1 MRIPTEGHWQRVEEL
16 AEQIGAL
23 SAEEASARLQE
34 LAAAGEPPS
43 VLTLVGVW
51 HALPP
56 IDNGLGPGAV
66 VGGGYTLVE
75 KIGSGGTGAVWRA
88 RQRTIERDVALK
100 VLHPAVVSEASR
112 QRSLDEV
119 RLLGRLNHPGIVRV
133 FDAGFH
139 EDRVLG
145 PLLYFAMELVD
156 GQPLDR
162 WAMGV
167 GDDRKRKLDLMAAIC
182 EGVQSAH
189 DRQIVHRDLKPA
201 NILVG
206 GDDRPVILDF
216 GIARFV
222 GMTSWGDPARF
233 SGTPH
238 YAAPEQH
245 LGRDTDFQRS
255 QSVDVYALGA
265 VLFEILSGR
274 RLFEFPPGTSLD
286 AVRQAVLTAP
296 MPRLRDVLPDC
307 PEELDLL
314 VARAVRRD
322 PADRF
327 YSVAS
332 LGRAIARVS
341 GSYGLPEKT
350 VPSWVPAVGAVVP
363 GTEWRLIEPLGE
375 GGAGDVWLGGHERLG
390 QRRVFKFCTSEAKVR
405 MLKREYTLYR
415 LLKERI
421 GRHPHFV
428 QLHEVSLDEPPWYL
442 MMEGEDAR
450 DLEVWCAGRPDGV
463 AGVPL
468 RTRIEIVAQAAE
480 ALEAAHDAGIL
491 HRDIKPGNLLV
502 RDQWDGGSGGAEV
515 HVLIGDFGIG
525 QVVLDEI
532 ASAEGRPGFTRTLSG
547 IARSELSGTMLYLAP
562 EVLEGEPATARSDI
576 YSLGVVLW
584 QLLVGNL
591 KAALDPADWPMR
603 IEDPLL
609 REDLHRCL
617 AGTPGRRWAS
627 AGELAASLR
636 ALEARQAGEQR
647 RRAEIATR
655 ERAAYR
661 RGVALT
667 AVLASGVV
675 ALLAWFGWYAVDRA
689 RAASVAESEAR
700 INAQSSQLNELA
712 RLATSEAPNRIE
724 SVRNVL
730 GRVQARSDDERRRMA
745 DAYVRVLELEDWS
758 IEEGKGL
765 ASDGR
770 GLQAVLEGTSRY
782 LLRRVAGGGMELID
796 GLDGSRL
803 WRREVELEEPVVV
816 ALAPTAVRAAVGWGR
831 QIVLLNGS
839 DGSEE
844 GRIALGGSPLAL
856 SWNTR
861 GDVLAVGYADGWNEG
876 GVELRRAPDW
886 AVTGVLAS
894 DASGVRS
901 RPPAGLAF
909 SVDDRLLAQWS
920 LHSLELLVWE
930 VSGGRLSVCAYH
942 PAPVRRAIW
951 TSPNR
956 VVAAAADAYLYA
968 WGIEERI
975 RGAVRVDR
983 PLARYPAKGDSEA
996 GHPRQW
1002 ELLARFP
1009 LDGYLAAADEAGG
1022 VYCFD
1027 VLTGRPSVAV
1037 TGGSRPMALGRLG
1050 EDLVI
1055 YREDGRIGA
1064 LRRVPSPIARSF
1076 ASQRLG
1082 RIEDYD
1088 VAPGGRL
1095 VVCAGSGGVTVFD
1108 GNRHEHAAWA
1118 SAAMSRGVRFLT
1130 LTNLVASSRFGDLG
1144 LVWDGGVLNPVALPL
1159 SRAFRAVDPE
1169 EAPARMALDV
1179 GLRRAAT
1186 VRMGR
1191 ILWSELGGADVV
1203 ELACPGG
1210 GGVEDL
1216 AMSADGERIVWV
1228 DEGLRVWG
1236 ARWGDRVSTALPGS
1250 GRRVAFVGSRWCV
1263 VSGGGEVLVVD
1274 VTGASPAVRVDGE
1287 WGGDRLVE
1295 MTVQRTGLL
1304 AASAMSSG
1312 GILLGYFDREE
1323 TFQLRPVVLLGAGAF
1338 SRFERLRFAGG
1349 DRWLGA
1355 IGEDGQL
1362 RVWDVEMILR
1372 MLGEENCLPSWVGVE
1387 YAGMNPGVPPDTE
1400 TTHGR

>member
-1 MRIPTEGHWQRVEEL
+1 MRIPTEGHWRRVEEL
-16 AEQIGAL
+16 AEQLGAL
-23 SAEEASARLQE
+23 SAEEALVRLEE

-51 HALPP
+51 HGLPP
-56 IDNGLGPGAV
+56 IQNGLGPGAV

-75 KIGSGGTGAVWRA
+75 KIGNGGMGAVWRA
-88 RQRTIERDVALK
+88 TQRTIERDVALK
-100 VLHPAVVSEASR
+100 ILHPAVVSAQSLE
-112 QRSLDEV
+112 RSLDEV
-119 RLLGRLNHPGIVRV
+119 RLLGRLRHPGIVRV
-133 FDAGFH
+133 FDAGYH
-139 EDRVLG
+139 EDPVRG
-145 PLLYFAMELVD
+145 PLPYFAMELVD
-156 GQPLDR
+156 GQALDR
-162 WAMGV
+162 WAGAV
-167 GDDRKRKLDLMAAIC
+167 GDDRKRKLEVMVAVC
-182 EGVQSAH
+182 EAVQAAH
-189 DRQIVHRDLKPA
+189 DRHIVHRDLKPA

-206 GDDRPVILDF
+206 SDERPVILDF
-216 GIARFV
+216 GIARFL
-222 GMTSWGDPARF
+222 GMTSAGDPAHF

-245 LGRDTDFQRS
+245 LGLDTDFRRS

-274 RLFEFPPGTSLD
+274 RLFEFPPGTRLA

-296 MPRLRDVLPDC
+296 MPRLKDVLPDC

-332 LGRAIARVS
+332 LGRAMARVS
-341 GSYGLPEKT
+341 GSYGLPARP
-350 VPSWVPAVGAVVP
+350 VPAWVPAAGAMVP
-363 GTEWRLIEPLGE
+363 GTEWRLIEPLGD
-375 GGAGDVWLGGHERLG
+375 GGTGEVWLGQHERLG
-390 QRRVFKFCTSEAKVR
+390 QRRVFKFCASEAKVR
-405 MLKREYTLYR
+405 TLRREYTLYR

-450 DLEVWCAGRPDGV
+450 DLETWCAERPDGLG
-463 AGVPL
+463 GVPL

-502 RDQWDGGSGGAEV
+502 RDQGAGGSGGAEV
-515 HVLIGDFGIG
+515 HVLIADFGIG

-547 IARSELSGTMLYLAP
+547 ISRSELSGTMLYLAP
-562 EVLEGEPATARSDI
+562 EVLEGGAATARSDI

-609 REDLHRCL
+609 REDLNRCL

-647 RRAEIATR
+647 RRAEIAAR

-689 RAASVAESEAR
+689 RAASAAESEAR

-724 SVRNVL
+724 SVRSVL
-730 GRVQARSDDERRRMA
+730 ARVEARSDDERRRMA

-765 ASDGR
+765 ALDGR
-770 GLQAVLEGTSRY
+770 GLQAVLEGSSRF
-782 LLRRVAGGGMELID
+782 LLRQVAGGGVDLID
-796 GLDGSRL
+796 GLDGRRL
-803 WRREVELEEPVVV
+803 WRSEVELEQPAVL
-816 ALAPTAVRAAVGWGR
+816 ALAPMAARAAVGWRR
-831 QIVLLNGS
+831 QVILLNGS
-839 DGSEE
+839 DGTEE
-844 GRIALGGSPLAL
+844 ARIALGGPPLSL
-856 SWNTR
+856 GWNTR
-861 GDVLAVGYADGWNEG
+861 GDILAVGLADGWNEG
-876 GVELRRAPDW
+876 GVELRAAPDW
-886 AVTGVLAS
+886 AVSGILAG
-894 DASGVRS
+894 DDSGVRS
-901 RPPAGLAF
+901 RPPTGLAF
-909 SVDDRLLAQWS
+909 SPDDRLLAQWS

-930 VSGGRLSVCAYH
+930 LSVGRIAVCAYH
-942 PAPVRRAIW
+942 PAPVRKAIW
-951 TSPNR
+951 TASNR
-956 VVAAAADAYLYA
+956 MIAAAADAYLYA
-968 WGIEERI
+968 WGIEEGGQR
-975 RGAVRVDR
+975 AVRVDR

-1009 LDGYLAAADEAGG
+1009 RDGYLVAADEAGG

-1037 TGGSRPMALGRLG
+1037 TRGSRPVALGRRG
-1050 EDLVI
+1050 DDLVI
-1055 YREDGRIGA
+1055 HREDGGVGA
-1064 LRRVPSPIARSF
+1064 LRRVPSPVTRAF

-1082 RIEDYD
+1082 RIEDFD
-1088 VAPGGRL
+1088 VAPDGIL
-1095 VVCAGSGGVTVFD
+1095 VACAGSGGVTVFD
-1108 GNRHEHAAWA
+1108 GNRREHAA
-1118 SAAMSRGVRFLT
+1118 SGTAAMSRGVRFLT
-1130 LTNLVASSRFGDLG
+1130 PTSLVASSRFGDLG
-1144 LVWDGGVLNPVALPL
+1144 LVWDGGTLNRGALPL
-1159 SRAFRAVDPE
+1159 SRAFREVDPE
-1169 EAPARMALDV
+1169 EAPARIVLNV
-1179 GLRRAAT
+1179 GKSRAAM
-1186 VRMGR
+1186 VRRGR
-1191 ILWSELGGADVV
+1191 IQWAELGGGEVV
-1203 ELACPGG
+1203 EMERPGG

-1216 AMSADGERIVWV
+1216 AMSGDGGRIAWV

-1236 ARWGDRVSTALPGS
+1236 AGWGDRVAAALPGS
-1250 GRRVAFVGSRWCV
+1250 GRRVAFVGNRWCV

-1274 VTGASPAVRVDGE
+1274 VIGANPAVRVDGE
-1287 WGGDRLVE
+1287 WGEDSLME
-1295 MTVQRTGLL
+1295 LAVQRTGVV
-1304 AASAMSSG
+1304 AAGALSSG
-1312 GILLGYFDREE
+1312 GIVLGHFRVEE
-1323 TFQLRPVVLLGAGAF
+1323 SPRLRPVVLLGAGAF

-1362 RVWDVEMILR
+1362 RVWDVGMILR
-1372 MLGEENCLPSWVGVE
+1372 LLGEENCLPSWAGVE
-1387 YAGMNPGVPPDTE
+1387 YAGMKSGVPLDTE
-1400 TTHGR
+1400 TTH